1 MKNIFTYI
9 FVLITSLSFAQI
21 SSIQVIRNANN
32 FLNAQW
38 TVSANNITT
47 GAYTSQYSCSD
58 ATNKYV
64 RTPDWVND
72 LNDTHKTSIP
82 YKWGGFSSLSGFIDG
97 IANGKYA
104 GDIQTRHPDNT
115 SQHYYCGTSAAV
127 GLDCSGFTSRCF
139 ELSSHISTYGM
150 AHNSNM
156 FGFYNSYNDAQ
167 PGDIAN
173 KSASH
178 VRLIVH
184 INANGT
190 LNTIE
195 EGSGGGLWCVFPAT
209 YSASALLN
217 ANYQPQYY
225 NNMTHDG
232 ETVPENDECTNA
244 ISLLSHSNCQQ
255 TAGSLMGATADA
267 QGLGSCDTYT
277 GSDSGKGVFYS
288 FLATET
294 THTITVTPTTTD
306 TDPVIVVYSGNDCN
320 SLTEMTCMNATGI
333 NSQEQIIYS
342 NFTVGQ
348 RYFVRVYH
356 YGNSQITDGDFN
368 ICITHTPTQ
377 PAYIQYVNKITSDG
391 ILGGT
396 GNGDGELNSG
406 ETISL
411 GFQLYNSGSATAHN
425 VSVDISCSDRDIN
438 ITQSHLAFPDI
449 DANSIITASG
459 LLFEINRLAVAKD
472 FDISLTIN
480 ADEGTWNQT
489 VSLHITTSDVAD
501 LRFSHYGIHDGLG
514 GGLGNRNQIVEP
526 GESIDLD
533 AYIKNIGQQTA
544 HNVVIE
550 LSTSDSDINI
560 TDNHINIGDINSGQ
574 TLIGAD
580 FDFDVTSTCPDK
592 DVVFQLLISSSEGN
606 WQEDF
611 VLHVQSTNAIKDKL
625 TQSIIVFPNPTNR
638 LIKIKNHSGVDIKE
652 ISIFSVAGEK
662 LLWQKNNLNTID
674 LSNFDSG
681 LYLLQ
686 IVTTSNQKLIYKV
699 IKK

>member
-82 YKWGGFSSLSGFIDG
+82 YKWGGFSSLSGFTDG

-209 YSASALLN
+209 YSASALST
-217 ANYQPQYY
+217 AHYQPQYY

-232 ETVPENDECTNA
+232 ETVSENDDCIDA
-244 ISLLSHSNCQQ
+244 ISLLSHSDCQQ

-277 GSDSGKGVFYS
+277 GTDSGKGVFYS

-333 NSQEQIIYS
+333 NVQEQIIYS

-356 YGNSQITDGDFN
+356 QGNSQITDGHFN

-377 PAYIQYVNKITSDG
+377 PAYIQYTNKIASDG

-396 GNGDGELNSG
+396 GNRDGKLNSG

-411 GFQLYNSGSATAHN
+411 GFQLYNSGSGTAHN
-425 VSVDISCSDRDIN
+425 VSVDIICSDTDIT

-449 DANSIITASG
+449 DANTIVTGTG

-480 ADEGTWNQT
+480 ADEGTWTQT
-489 VSLHITTSDVAD
+489 VPLHITTSETA
-501 LRFSHYGIHDGLG
+501 LMRFAYSGIHDGAG
-514 GGLGNRNQIVEP
+514 GGVGNFNQIIEP

-533 AYIKNIGQQTA
+533 VYLKNIGKETA
-544 HNVVIE
+544 HNVVAI
-550 LSTSDSDINI
+550 LTTSDADINI
-560 TDNHINIGDINSGQ
+560 TDNQLNLGDINIGQ
-574 TLIGAD
+574 TKLGSD
-580 FDFDVTSTCPDK
+580 FDFDVTSTCADK
-592 DVVFQLLISSSEGN
+592 DVTFNLLISATEGN
-606 WQEDF
+606 WDEEF
-611 VLHVQSTNAIKDKL
+611 VLHIQNTNRIKNDLLK
-625 TQSIIVFPNPTNR
+625 SISVYPNPTKN
-638 LIKIKNHSGVDIKE
+638 LINIQNNSNLTIKE
-652 ISIFSVAGEK
+652 ISIFSIAGK
-662 LLWQKNNLNTID
+662 QLLQYNCSFNQID
-674 LSNFDSG
+674 LGNLTSG
-681 LYLLQ
+681 IYILQ
-686 IVTTSNQKLIYKV
+686 IQTESNQTINYKV
-699 IKK
+699 IKE